1 MPENFPNLGKETDI
15 QVQEAQG
22 FSNGTN
28 PKKVT
33 QRQIMIKM
41 TKIKEVERI
50 LKAAREKQSYIQGNS
65 HKAIR

>member
-22 FSNGTN
+22 ISNGTN

-41 TKIKEVERI
+41 TKIKEEERI
-50 LKAAREKQSYIQGNS
+50 
-65 HKAIR
+65 

>member
-15 QVQEAQG
+15 QVQEGQG
-22 FSNGTN
+22 ISNETN

-41 TKIKEVERI
+41 TKTKEERI
-50 LKAAREKQSYIQGNS
+50 LKAAREKPSYIQGNS

>member
-22 FSNGTN
+22 ISNETN

-33 QRQIMIKM
+33 QRQIMSKM
-41 TKIKEVERI
+41 TKSKEERI
-50 LKAAREKQSYIQGNS
+50 LKAAREKQSYIQGDT
-65 HKAIR
+65 HKAVR